1 MKSKRY
7 FSLAVALFSTCVSF
21 GQTTA
26 PPNTQAIPRDDA
38 TVNSNS
44 VLRATAR
51 LIQLNV
57 IVEDKKGKP
66 VENLKQGDFTLL
78 DNGKPQAISLF
89 STESLR
95 PGGNTSATGNA
106 KSEPA
111 PNVFGNRVRHAD
123 ETPGSVTVILF
134 DALNTSFTDQA
145 YARTQILAFLR
156 QLQPQDHVAIYLLTK
171 QLTVINEFTQD
182 SKSLLQAI
190 ARFQAFPSLLLTDS
204 SQAYVTAADT
214 GLLDP
219 KAGQHLANMIND
231 MNSKLS
237 DVSDLNR
244 MQITAQAIEAIANH
258 VAGIP
263 GRKNLVWVSGS
274 FPVSISFDSNENSPV
289 DTQSQNFMPELER
302 VARALNQ
309 SNLAIYPVDARG
321 LLTPSEF
328 DTSNAHPFSASSPAI
343 NTGVGQDEQVT
354 MNVLA
359 ERTGGRAFHNTND
372 IQGAIRRT
380 LSESRFTYLVGFYPD
395 HGSWNGQFH
404 ELKLRVKKSG
414 FVLRYRKGYFALPDP
429 PDTAEEAHYALQAAM
444 WSPVDATSL
453 GIQARILTIDTAAR
467 KLDLRVNLDASQL
480 RFDQLNGKHTGNID
494 AIYLQLGSGDAVEA
508 ADPLSYNL
516 DLSEKD
522 YQEILHRGYELRAPL
537 LIRPTTTTLR
547 ILVRDGSS
555 GALGSVTIPLARF
568 LPPLTATSSL
578 SLCRRAIV
586 CFTDTIPLSLLTK
599 TYHGSRMIRD

>member
-1 MKSKRY
+1 MKSNRY
-7 FSLAVALFSTCVSF
+7 FAFAVALLSACASF
-21 GQTTA
+21 AQTT
-26 PPNTQAIPRDDA
+26 PTPLPKPLPQDSEAINAR
-38 TVNSNS
+38 V
-44 VLRATAR
+44 VLHTSTR
-51 LIQLNV
+51 LVQLNV
-57 IVEDKKGKP
+57 IVEDKKGKL
-66 VENLKQGDFTLL
+66 VENLRQEDFTLL
-78 DNGKPQAISLF
+78 DNGKPQSISLF
-89 STESLR
+89 STESVR
-95 PGGNTSATGNA
+95 PGGNFSATANA
-106 KSEPA
+106 KSEPS

-123 ETPGSVTVILF
+123 EIPGSVMVILF

-171 QLTVINEFTQD
+171 QLMVINEFTQD

-190 ARFQAFPSLLLTDS
+190 KRFQAFPSLLLTNS
-204 SQAYVTAADT
+204 SQAFVTAADT
-214 GLLDP
+214 GLIDP
-219 KAGQHLANMIND
+219 KAAQHLANMIND

-237 DVSDLNR
+237 DLSDLNR

-289 DTQSQNFMPELER
+289 DTQSQNFMPEMER

-321 LLTPSEF
+321 LLIPSEF
-328 DTSNAHPFSASSPAI
+328 DTSNAHPFSATSPAI
-343 NTGVGQDEQVT
+343 DTGVGQDEQVT
-354 MNVLA
+354 MNLLA

-372 IQGAIRRT
+372 IRGAIQRT
-380 LSESRFTYLVGFYPD
+380 LAESRFTYLVGFYPD

-404 ELKLRVKKSG
+404 ELKLSVKKRG
-414 FVLRYRKGYFALPDP
+414 LVLRYRKGYFALPDP
-429 PDTAEEAHYALQAAM
+429 PDTTAEAHDAFQAAV

-453 GIQARILTIDTAAR
+453 GIQARILTIDTALR

-480 RFDQLNGKHTGNID
+480 RFGQLNGQHSGSID
-494 AIYLQLGSGDAVEA
+494 AIYLQLGPGDAIEA

-516 DLSEKD
+516 DFSEKD
-522 YQEILHRGYELRAPL
+522 YQEILHRGYELRARL
-537 LIRPTTTTLR
+537 LIRPTTRMLR

-568 LPPLTATSSL
+568 LPPQTATN
-578 SLCRRAIV
+578 
-586 CFTDTIPLSLLTK
+586 
-599 TYHGSRMIRD
+599 